1 MNVLVTFAVDA
12 EFAPWRKLRNFQRQV
27 GTKNNSGLRNAP
39 SFTATIGDNR
49 VGVVLTGIGKVACH
63 AALAQYVFPQDANP
77 HIVIS
82 SGLAGA
88 LSDRL
93 KPGDLVAP
101 RKARTLNNDAN
112 ADADTALWD
121 RLVQLG
127 ASPVD
132 TLITVDRV
140 VQTASEKTRL
150 AFFGEVVDMESAI
163 IMSVFAAASVPVVTI
178 RVISDAADEDLP
190 IDFDRCLTPQGT
202 VRPMSLVNAIVRR
215 PGNLPNLVRF
225 GRQSN
230 MAAQR
235 LAAFLDSFVAAVP
248 FSAERIAVA

>member
-12 EFAPWRKLRNFQRQV
+12 EFAPWRKLRNFQKQR
-27 GTKNNSGLRNAP
+27 GSKINSGLRHAP
-39 SFTATIGDNR
+39 SFMVMIGDNQI
-49 VGVVLTGIGKVACH
+49 GVVLTGIGKIACQT
-63 AALAQYVFPQDANP
+63 ALAQYVFPQDVNP
-77 HIVIS
+77 HMVIS
-82 SGLAGA
+82 SGFAGA

-101 RKARTLNNDAN
+101 RKARTLNNHLSAE
-112 ADADTALWD
+112 ADPSLLS
-121 RLVQLG
+121 RLIQSG
-127 ASPVD
+127 ASPVE

-140 VQTASEKTRL
+140 VQTASEKKRL

-163 IMSVFAAASVPVVTI
+163 IMSTFAAASVPVVTI
-178 RVISDAADEDLP
+178 RAISDAADEDLP

-202 VRPMSLVNAIVRR
+202 VRPMSLMNAIVRR

-230 MAAQR
+230 MAAQT
-235 LAAFLDSFVAAVP
+235 LAAFLDNFVASVP